1 MARLRVTSTMAGAVV
16 RVEVHMGAVV
26 DREQTLLLLEVMKME
41 IPVEAPAAG
50 RILQVHGA
58 AGEQVSEGQL
68 LVTLES

>member
-50 RILQVHGA
+50 RILQVHVA